1 MTQLSAAR
9 LAHLREDLA
18 AAVRSEQA
26 SGLVDRLV
34 RLASEHTRS
43 EMTVWGYRQ
52 PDGSHRIRWW
62 PESLDLAQHDAA
74 YESRVHE
81 HPVRNRYLDTGSPGP
96 HRLSDAMSMTQFKS
110 SGLYREYFRHF
121 GITRLAAVYVPLG
134 RATHISLGVSRGGR
148 DFTGAEMETLAYL
161 RPHIAEAFLRWQRVE
176 TIDRLFATAEEAL
189 VHLGR
194 GLVVVAAD
202 GRVEHVTPSAV
213 RWLSVAG
220 GPMVRD
226 GMPAPAAL
234 LALAQR
240 ATPGPVILGGPH
252 GRVTLRRLARAEHLV
267 LLVEVP
273 RPARTPAHYR
283 QLGLTRREA
292 EILGWI
298 SEGRTNVELAAILG
312 VAPSTVKKHLENI
325 YRKLGVENRMAAVQ
339 LASVLAGE

>member
-18 AAVRSEQA
+18 AAVRTEQP

-52 PDGSHRIRWW
+52 PDGTHRIRWW
-62 PESLDLAQHDAA
+62 PESLDLARHDAA
-74 YESRVHE
+74 YESLVHE

-96 HRLSDAMSMTQFKS
+96 HRLSDAISLSRFKS

-121 GITRLAAVYVPLG
+121 EITRLAAVYVPLG
-134 RATHISLGVSRGGR
+134 RGTHVSLGVSRGGR
-148 DFTGAEMETLAYL
+148 DFTGEEMETLAFL

-176 TIDRLFATAEEAL
+176 TTERLFATAEDAL

-202 GRVEHVTPSAV
+202 GRIEHVTPSAA
-213 RWLSVAG
+213 RWLNGAG
-220 GPMVRD
+220 GPRVREAAE
-226 GMPAPAAL
+226 APAAL
-234 LALAQR
+234 LDLAER
-240 ATPGPVILGGPH
+240 ARHTPVILGGPS
-252 GRVTLRRLARAEHLV
+252 GRVTVRRLARAEHLV
-267 LLVEVP
+267 LLIEGP
-273 RPARTPAHYR
+273 RPARTPANYQ

-298 SEGRTNVELAAILG
+298 GEGRTNVELAAVLG

-325 YRKLGVENRMAAVQ
+325 YRKLGVENRMSAVQ
-339 LASVLAGE
+339 LAAALAGE